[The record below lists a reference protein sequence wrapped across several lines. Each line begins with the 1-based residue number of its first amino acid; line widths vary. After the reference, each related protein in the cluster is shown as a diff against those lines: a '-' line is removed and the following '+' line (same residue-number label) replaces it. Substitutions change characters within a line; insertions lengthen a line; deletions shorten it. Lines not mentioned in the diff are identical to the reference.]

1 MSMPDLLKASI
12 FMGIVLIP
20 GGCSQIDRSITR
32 SLEEDKSYTRHVV
45 EYHRK
50 HPNKRN
56 DEVTVTWST
65 ADYVAMAIAKQKLEG
80 EWAEPTD
87 QLSFL
92 PDDLKLGQNGRPFC
106 AIQRANS
113 IIVLAY
119 WNKTPMDCTLDATR
133 NIDDSHIISG
143 DMEFSGRTD
152 YWIYSL
158 KTARIPAGDCIL
170 PPDLY
175 VIRLDKLGKRFF
187 LEGSESYFSLRSK
200 VTSQLKR
207 LDAIVEAC
215 EPSWKGI
222 WSASF
227 FLVPSFAGYKTD
239 SDISEAVKNGQ
250 WGRAYVGEF
259 DRSTQILT
267 ILPLD
272 SAKRRTEKLIVSR

>member
-1 MSMPDLLKASI
+1 
-12 FMGIVLIP
+12 
-20 GGCSQIDRSITR
+20 
-32 SLEEDKSYTRHVV
+32 VV

-56 DEVTVTWST
+56 DGVTVTWSN
-65 ADYVAMAIAKQKLEG
+65 ADYVAMAIAKQKLDG
-80 EWAEPTD
+80 EWARPTD

-92 PDDLKLGQNGRPFC
+92 RDNIKFDSQGRPFC
-106 AIQRANS
+106 VIQRTES
-113 IIVLAY
+113 IIVLAN
-119 WNKTPMDCTLDATR
+119 WNKTPMDCTIDATK
-133 NIDDSHIISG
+133 NINDSHIISG

-158 KTARIPAGDCIL
+158 KTTRIPAGDCIL

-175 VIRLDKLGKRFF
+175 VIRLDKQGKRFF
-187 LEGSESYFSLRSK
+187 LLGSESYFSLRSK

-207 LDAIVEAC
+207 LDAIVETC
-215 EPSWKGI
+215 EASWKGT

-227 FLVPSFAGYKTD
+227 FLIPSFAGYKTD
-239 SDISEAVKNGQ
+239 SDISEAVQNGQ

-259 DRSTQILT
+259 ERSTQILT

-272 SAKRRTEKLIVSR
+272 PAKRRTEKLIVSR

>member
-1 MSMPDLLKASI
+1 M
-12 FMGIVLIP
+12 
-20 GGCSQIDRSITR
+20 
-32 SLEEDKSYTRHVV
+32 V

-56 DEVTVTWST
+56 DGVTVTWSA

-80 EWAEPTD
+80 EWARPSD
-87 QLSFL
+87 QVSFL
-92 PDDLKLGQNGRPFC
+92 PDSLKLDPNGRPFC
-106 AIQRANS
+106 VIQRADS

-119 WNKTPMDCTLDATR
+119 LNKASMDCTLDATK

-152 YWIYSL
+152 YWIYTL
-158 KTARIPAGDCIL
+158 KRISGDCIL

-175 VIRLDKLGKRFF
+175 IIRVDKQGKRFF
-187 LEGSESYFSLRSK
+187 LEGTEYYLSWRSNI
-200 VTSQLKR
+200 TSQLRK
-207 LDAIVEAC
+207 LDAIVDAC
-215 EPSWKGI
+215 EPPWKGT

-227 FLVPSFAGYKTD
+227 FSVTSFAGYETD
-239 SDISEAVKNGQ
+239 SDISDAFKSGQ
-250 WGRAYVGEF
+250 WGKAYVGEF

-272 SAKRRTEKLIVSR
+272 SAKRRTEKLLIAR

>member
-1 MSMPDLLKASI
+1 MYNLLKASI
-12 FMGIVLIP
+12 LFGIVLVP
-20 GGCSQIDRSITR
+20 GCSQIDRSITR

-56 DEVTVTWST
+56 DGVTVTWST
-65 ADYVAMAIAKQKLEG
+65 ADYVAMAIAKQRLEG
-80 EWAEPTD
+80 EWAKPTD

-92 PDDLKLGQNGRPFC
+92 PDNLKLDQNGRPFC
-106 AIQRANS
+106 VIQRADS

-119 WNKTPMDCTLDATR
+119 LNKTP
-133 NIDDSHIISG
+133 
-143 DMEFSGRTD
+143 
-152 YWIYSL
+152 
-158 KTARIPAGDCIL
+158 
-170 PPDLY
+170 
-175 VIRLDKLGKRFF
+175 
-187 LEGSESYFSLRSK
+187 
-200 VTSQLKR
+200 
-207 LDAIVEAC
+207 C

-227 FLVPSFAGYKTD
+227 FSVPHFAGYKTD

-272 SAKRRTEKLIVSR
+272 SAKRRTEKLILKR

>member
-1 MSMPDLLKASI
+1 MSMRDLLRASI
-12 FMGIVLIP
+12 LLGIILIP

-32 SLEEDKSYTRHVV
+32 SLEEEKSYTHHVV

-56 DEVTVTWST
+56 DGVTVTWST

-80 EWAEPTD
+80 EWVKPTD

-92 PDDLKLGQNGRPFC
+92 PDNLKLDQNGRPFC
-106 AIQRANS
+106 AIQRADS
-113 IIVLAY
+113 IIVL
-119 WNKTPMDCTLDATR
+119 
-133 NIDDSHIISG
+133 
-143 DMEFSGRTD
+143 
-152 YWIYSL
+152 
-158 KTARIPAGDCIL
+158 
-170 PPDLY
+170 
-175 VIRLDKLGKRFF
+175 
-187 LEGSESYFSLRSK
+187 
-200 VTSQLKR
+200 
-207 LDAIVEAC
+207 AC

-227 FLVPSFAGYKTD
+227 FSVPSFAGYKTD

-272 SAKRRTEKLIVSR
+272 SAKRRAEKLIVSR

>member
-1 MSMPDLLKASI
+1 MRDLLGATAFLGII
-12 FMGIVLIP
+12 FIP
-20 GGCSQIDRSITR
+20 AGCSQIDRSITR

-56 DEVTVTWST
+56 DGVTVTWST
-65 ADYVAMAIAKQKLEG
+65 ADYVAMAIAKQNLEG
-80 EWAEPTD
+80 EWAKPTD

-92 PDDLKLGQNGRPFC
+92 PDNLKLDQNGRPFC
-106 AIQRANS
+106 VIQRANS

-119 WNKTPMDCTLDATR
+119 WNKKLMDCTLDATK

-158 KTARIPAGDCIL
+158 KTIRIPAGDCIL

-175 VIRLDKLGKRFF
+175 VIRLDKQGKRFF

-200 VTSQLKR
+200 VTLQLKR

-239 SDISEAVKNGQ
+239 NDISEAVKNGQ

-272 SAKRRTEKLIVSR
+272 SAKRRTEKLILSR